1 MAGCGGKKMEKGGKV
16 EKAIEDTKK
25 FVGDKEESLPP
36 PKGFKKSTDKKPV
49 PADKPGLK
57 KLPEDVRNKMGYM
70 KKGGK
75 VKPGYHKMP
84 DGKIMKDSEHK
95 KPMKKMAKGGMVKRD
110 GCAIRGKTKGKMCQ
124 EISMASLMEQ
134 LRQLKEA
141 NQKMKEKK
149 KQRDIENMPRKKRQD
164 TQISARKSRAS
175 RAPGSEGYKPTK
187 TDMGPNM
194 SQVNKMDKKPAPA
207 PKKDT
212 APVYQDAKLNK
223 SNAPQPN
230 MNQVNK
236 PDRDK
241 TVRDA
246 MPKKGEDKMEWAKNA
261 MKSAQGLLQ
270 RPTSMKKGGKVGM
283 GMTKNNY
290 KKGGSVSSC
299 SKRAD
304 GCAVK
309 GKTKGRMV

>member
-1 MAGCGGKKMEKGGKV
+1 
-16 EKAIEDTKK
+16 
-25 FVGDKEESLPP
+25 
-36 PKGFKKSTDKKPV
+36 
-49 PADKPGLK
+49 
-57 KLPEDVRNKMGYM
+57 
-70 KKGGK
+70 
-75 VKPGYHKMP
+75 
-84 DGKIMKDSEHK
+84 
-95 KPMKKMAKGGMVKRD
+95 
-110 GCAIRGKTKGKMCQ
+110 
-124 EISMASLMEQ
+124 MASLMEQ

-164 TQISARKSRAS
+164 TQISARQSRAS

-236 PDRDK
+236 PDAK
-241 TVRDA
+241 STPA
-246 MPKKGEDKMEWAKNA
+246 PKKGEDKMEWAKNA

>member
-1 MAGCGGKKMEKGGKV
+1 MATGKEIRAKL
-16 EKAIEDTKK
+16 
-25 FVGDKEESLPP
+25 KEE
-36 PKGFKKSTDKKPV
+36 
-49 PADKPGLK
+49 
-57 KLPEDVRNKMGYM
+57 
-70 KKGGK
+70 
-75 VKPGYHKMP
+75 
-84 DGKIMKDSEHK
+84 
-95 KPMKKMAKGGMVKRD
+95 
-110 GCAIRGKTKGKMCQ
+110 
-124 EISMASLMEQ
+124 
-134 LRQLKEA
+134 
-141 NQKMKEKK
+141 
-149 KQRDIENMPRKKRQD
+149 
-164 TQISARKSRAS
+164 ARKRARLRS
-175 RAPGSEGYKPTK
+175 MEESQAKKTAAPGSEGYKPTK
-187 TDMGPNM
+187 TNMGPNM

-207 PKKDT
+207 PKKET
-212 APVYQDAKLNK
+212 APVYQDAKLNR